1 MATSIP
7 AHLFPKHQLI
17 TDPAELITFEVDAGF
32 DRGKPDAVVY
42 PESTADVSRL
52 LQWVRGKGVPI
63 VARGAGTGLSGGAV
77 AARGGIIVEFARLN
91 RILELDIAGRAA
103 VVEPGVVNLALDAA
117 AKAVGLYFPPDPSS
131 GRSAVIGGNVAENSG
146 GPHCFKYGVT
156 TNYIIGLEAVLAG
169 GQVIR
174 TGGRALDYPEY
185 DLCGL
190 LAGSEGTLAL
200 ITRCEARLIRNPP
213 AVKTLMVSFA
223 SDEAAGQAV
232 SAIIA
237 AGLVPATLEM
247 MDRRVMGMIEAYVPV
262 GLPVDA
268 AAALIVEV
276 DGYAAS
282 LESQVEEIADIL
294 LAHGGYDLRI
304 AQTEDE
310 RQRIWYGRKSAAG
323 AFARLSPAFYL
334 VDVTVPRSHLAAT
347 LADIGRVLERYRLE
361 TGHVFHA
368 GDGNLHPCILCDP
381 KDAAMMQ
388 RVLQACEEI
397 VAICVAR
404 DGSITGE
411 HGVGIEKRAY
421 MPMMYSDAELA
432 AMADVKHAFDP
443 QGLLNPGKVL
453 PDELPAVERVP
464 PKMPA
469 SDPFAPASPEEAAG
483 GLAAFSAAGRLVRI
497 AGYPSPALPSLGKAP
512 NAGHPSPALPSLGR
526 EPHAGSTRP
535 SPLAPRPSPLI
546 LPTNLRGI
554 HKFAPDDLY
563 VTVGAGTPLV
573 ELQAFLAEHRM
584 QVPLASPWPE
594 ATVGGLAAANVN
606 APLRMRYGGWRDNLL
621 CTTVAL
627 PDGRV
632 VRAGRPVVK
641 NVAGYDLA
649 KLFVGSQGT
658 LGLMCDLTLKLAP
671 LPRAAR
677 TLCVPVEEQAAGL
690 AWAQATAHVWLA
702 TTGVVLAPALPGAES
717 AAAPWQ
723 LLITVEGLAEDVDA
737 EVAELAAAL
746 RKAGAAAPSDG
757 TVTATGAWAALLGAA
772 GDDGCL
778 VRAGVPARALQAYWA
793 MIPVLERNAATWCV
807 DVSNGLAY
815 ALHPGAAD
823 DTLTPWLA
831 AVREPALALG
841 GYAAVMAA
849 HVASQIDR
857 TGYRPEGEE
866 VVRRLKA
873 RWDPAGVLGD

>member
-1 MATSIP
+1 MATFIP
-7 AHLFPKHQLI
+7 AHLFAKRQLI
-17 TDPAELITFEVDAGF
+17 TDPAGPITFEVDAGF
-32 DRGKPDAVVY
+32 DRGKLDAVVD

-52 LQWVRGKGVPI
+52 LQWVSGQGISI
-63 VARGAGTGLSGGAV
+63 VARGAGTGLSGGA
-77 AARGGIIVEFARLN
+77 AAVRSGIIVEFARLN
-91 RILELDIAGRAA
+91 RILELDVAGRTA

-156 TNYIIGLEAVLAG
+156 TNYITGLEAVLAG

-247 MDRRVMGMIEAYVPV
+247 MERRVMGMIEAYVPV
-262 GLPVDA
+262 GLPVNA

-276 DGYAAS
+276 DGHAAS
-282 LESQVEEIADIL
+282 LESQAAEIAEIL
-294 LAHGGYDLRI
+294 VAHGGYDLRI

-347 LADIGRVLERYRLE
+347 LADIGRVLERYQLE

-381 KDAAMMQ
+381 RDAAMMQ

-421 MPMMYSDAELA
+421 MPMMYSGAELA
-432 AMADVKHAFDP
+432 AMADIKFGFDP
-443 QGLLNPGKVL
+443 EGLLNPDKVL
-453 PDELPAVERVP
+453 PAVLPAVEYVP
-464 PKMPA
+464 PQMPA
-469 SDPFAPASPEEAAG
+469 SDPFAPAGPEEAAA
-483 GLAAFSAAGRLVRI
+483 GLAAFSAAGRPVRI
-497 AGYPSPALPSLGKAP
+497 
-512 NAGHPSPALPSLGR
+512 AGHPSPALILT
-526 EPHAGSTRP
+526 AN
-535 SPLAPRPSPLI
+535 LA
-546 LPTNLRGI
+546 GI

-563 VTVGAGTPLV
+563 VTVGAGTPLAEV
-573 ELQAFLAEHRM
+573 QAFLAEHRM

-627 PDGRV
+627 ADGRV
-632 VRAGRPVVK
+632 IRAGRPVVK

-649 KLFVGSQGT
+649 KLFVGWHGT

-671 LPRAAR
+671 LPRASR
-677 TLCVPVEEQAAGL
+677 TLCVPVEEPAAGL

-702 TTGVVLAPALPGAES
+702 TTGVVLVPAGRDGGPHP
-717 AAAPWQ
+717 APWK
-723 LLITVEGLAEDVDA
+723 LRITVEGLAEDVDA

-746 RKAGAAAPSDG
+746 RKAGAPDAG
-757 TVTATGAWAALLGAA
+757 EGTATATAAWAALLGAA

-778 VRAGVPARALQAYWA
+778 VRAGVPARALQAYWE
-793 MIPVLERNAATWCV
+793 MVPEDVKAAASWCA
-807 DVSNGLAY
+807 DVANGLLY
-815 ALHPGAAD
+815 AVQPGAPEAEIARR
-823 DTLTPWLA
+823 LA
-831 AVREPALALG
+831 GVREPALALG

-849 HVASQIDR
+849 ADGSQIDR
-857 TGYRPEGEE
+857 QGYRSEGGE
-866 VVRRLKA
+866 VMRRLKA
-873 RWDPAGVLGD
+873 RWDPAGILGDWVIG